1 MGLIMLYF
9 VGALA
14 IAGISWRTFGEIR
27 SHGFVRFLAF
37 EAIWAVLVLNLTA
50 WFRDPLSWHQ
60 VISWVLLMASAVL
73 AVWGFMVLKRA
84 GKPLSSPQRKGT
96 FAFEETTRLVTTGPY
111 RNIRHPLY
119 TSLLLFVW
127 GAVFKSFSFF
137 GIVIGLA
144 ASFLLYVAAYYE
156 ELENLERFGE
166 PYDRYM
172 QQTKMFIP
180 GLL

>member
-9 VGALA
+9 VGAIAL
-14 IAGISWRTFGEIR
+14 AGISWRTFGDVR
-27 SHGFVRFLAF
+27 SHGFMRFLAF

-50 WFRDPLSWHQ
+50 WFRNPLSWHQ
-60 VISWVLLMASAVL
+60 IIAWVLLTAAAAL
-73 AVWGFMVLKRA
+73 ALWGFLELRRE
-84 GKPLSSPQRKGT
+84 GKPLSRPQRPGT

-111 RNIRHPLY
+111 RHIRHPLY

-127 GAVFKSFSFF
+127 GTVFKSFSFF
-137 GIVIGLA
+137 GIVLGLA
-144 ASFLLYVAAYYE
+144 ASFLMYVTAYYE

-172 QQTKMFIP
+172 QQTRMFIP
-180 GLL
+180 RLL